1 MSKRQVKSH
10 ASSSR
15 AAASAFGGGFGSFSS
30 FGSSA
35 SQLSYVSE
43 PPDLSSISDAN
54 TVVLFKNL
62 SKKDSTTKAKAL
74 EDLQTHITSPSGVED
89 AVLEAWVQLYPR
101 TSIDS
106 ARRVRQLAHTVQ
118 GQIASA
124 CGKRIAKFMP
134 KIVGAWLAGLYDND
148 KSVALAAQASFKA
161 VFSTPEKMHNVRKA
175 FQQNILEYCRT
186 VIDKESVNSL
196 SDERNTSKDDA
207 EAKYNRVIAS
217 SLAVIASLLSELSPD
232 ELAKERESYEEAIQD
247 GRLWDFSSYNDPA
260 VRRAVHRLLRTCIS
274 KQQDVLSANLS
285 TISQSYLGKALN
297 SDQTGSSWGLT
308 ETLVVLTARFPTTW
322 TEEYTSKKS
331 PVTRRLRQFLKR
343 GSQGGPKEYWENVAK
358 ILDSLPQEVLP
369 SNSSEAV
376 ELLGALHAGI
386 VNKDEPRA
394 NLAAAYSCYFKIVA
408 LTSARLSTEEQE
420 KLLAEMVLPLV
431 LHYIKPN
438 QDTAVWAVP
447 APQAP
452 GLVGRA
458 LAIPNMPTVILE
470 PWKQTTKDL
479 IEDMKTSLPAQSKD
493 FEKSQ
498 NEVMGAGQRWA
509 LVTGKIVDYDLPPS
523 VRSAIKESTRQLLKE
538 ALDLLSSRN
547 GKPYCAAGIVAAMLQ
562 TFKLFLADDVEF
574 EEALL
579 AFVKNGIPSLFLSP
593 SSSHLATIL
602 YSFSERPE
610 FGQAWNATLE
620 ACINASQPDVK
631 LEAITSLLSS
641 QAAEQSKL
649 AVANPDLQAFILENF
664 RSAGEGST
672 NWDFVNRI
680 LQHSTSALSDETV
693 DTVLA
698 DLTQSLSVSNKATY
712 ALQGLSNI
720 VQYNPDLVKRYVP
733 TAQGSELLQKL
744 VSITENPN
752 DEVAEQATILEKR
765 LKETLSDEQSRG
777 ALKNSIADVIARG
790 LVDASANS
798 VSPTTLV
805 DLGKDLIQGSDLKN
819 LDLVEGLLPSFSA
832 WKTALEPF
840 LSIPPHPTF
849 AITNQLG
856 GVVYLVGKQHVSPPK
871 VARDAAGFS
880 PALRMAAYTV
890 KLFNETSVFDVL
902 PAERRAQIYEQLL
915 LTILLANDNLSRAT
929 SNNIW
934 SRYNPQT
941 ENDALEIISDAQRL
955 MTSWLEKSSRDEASA
970 YYFVH
975 STLEFFRKSSEE
987 VSPRGFY
994 NAVAYSDVTAEI
1006 ISLQGWQGKKA
1017 PQMELSLN
1025 AVKKTDETLLV
1036 AAFLVGNSAPLAASG
1051 SASRLCNELVAQLT
1065 GHDIA
1070 ENSQEGLRLLA
1081 ILNLIIHN
1089 QEGVVEMIAKQRLIF
1104 FVKHVIEWL
1113 DPESTLGLPLRA
1125 EAYRALVVLLPQMS
1139 DIYGDHWE
1147 QVLQSLTSFWGSAES
1162 FKETQLG
1169 FEEALPAIHAS
1180 LKLYATLRSL
1190 KSDEDPNDDLVDAWK
1205 AQEHAAANG
1214 LVNLLKQSEGLD
1226 DYHHQPFKI
1235 VNELLSRQINQLP
1248 LTQVDNPTEA
1258 SFHPKLYPLLLTESG
1273 SVQQA
1278 AFDLLH
1284 KAIPAAQEQISI
1296 DAALDKKAARLPD
1309 ELLSLIL
1316 EAPPKEAI
1324 ASWDFQRAMPLSL
1337 RGYLFSWLLIFDHF
1351 TNSSYKVK
1359 TDYIEHLQSEGH
1371 VPALLDFL
1379 VEFLGHSKGKPAD
1392 ISKVDVTTYD
1402 AATAA
1407 ADTPLADARHL
1418 ASHLYFLVFNHLP
1431 SLAKSWWIDCKSR
1444 QTVLAVES
1452 WTERFISPHIIGGAL
1467 AAVSAW
1473 ATTDN
1478 ASDGDA
1484 ALTVKVNGRAKEVVA
1499 GYEVDE
1505 QFMTM
1510 AMRLPATYPLASVTV
1525 EGINRVAVSEHK
1537 WQSWLRAAQG
1547 VVVFSNGNLVDGLVA
1562 WRRNVVGALRGQSEC
1577 AICYSIISADK
1588 QLPSKRCLTCKN
1600 LFHSSCLFKW
1610 FKSSNG
1616 SSCPLCRNPFN
1627 YG

>member
-1 MSKRQVKSH
+1 MSKRQAKSH

-15 AAASAFGGGFGSFSS
+15 AAASGFGGGFGSFSS

-43 PPDLSSISDAN
+43 PPDLSYISDAN

-74 EDLQTHITSPSGVED
+74 EDLQSHITSPSGVED

-101 TSIDS
+101 TSIDG
-106 ARRVRQLAHTVQ
+106 ARRVRQLAHTIQ

-124 CGKRIAKFMP
+124 CGKRIARYMP

-161 VFSTPEKMHNVRKA
+161 VFSTPEKMHNLRKA
-175 FQQNILEYCRT
+175 FQQTILEYCRT

-207 EAKYNRVIAS
+207 EAKYSRVIAS
-217 SLAVIASLLSELSPD
+217 SLAVITSLLSELSPE
-232 ELAKERESYEEAIQD
+232 ELAKERDSYEEVIQD
-247 GRLWDFSSYNDPA
+247 IRLWDFSSYNDPA
-260 VRRAVHRLLRTCIS
+260 VRRAVHRLLRMCMT
-274 KQQDVLSANLS
+274 KQHEILSANIS

-297 SDQTGSSWGLT
+297 SDQTGSSWDFT
-308 ETLVVLTARFPTTW
+308 ETLVLLTTTFPTTW
-322 TEEYTSKKS
+322 TEDYISKKT

-343 GSQGGPKEYWENVAK
+343 GSQGGPKEYWENVGK
-358 ILDSLPQEVLP
+358 IIENLPQEVLP
-369 SNSSEAV
+369 SNPSDAV
-376 ELLGALHAGI
+376 ELLSALHGGI

-394 NLAAAYSCYFKIVA
+394 NLAAAYSCYFKVVA
-408 LTSARLSTEEQE
+408 LISSRLSTEEQE
-420 KLLAEMVLPLV
+420 KLLAEIVLPLV
-431 LHYIKPN
+431 LHYIKPV
-438 QDTAVWAVP
+438 QETAVWAVP

-452 GLVGRA
+452 TLIGKA
-458 LAIPNMPTVILE
+458 LAIPTMPTVILE
-470 PWKQTTKDL
+470 PWQQATESL

-498 NEVMGAGQRWA
+498 NDVMNVGHRWA
-509 LVTGKIVDYDLPPS
+509 LVTGKIVEQELPQS
-523 VRSAIKESTRQLLKE
+523 TRDTLKESVFQILKV
-538 ALDLLSSRN
+538 ALDQLSTRN
-547 GKPYCAAGIVAAMLQ
+547 GKPYSAAGVVAAMLRS
-562 TFKLFLADDVEF
+562 FKPFLLEHPGS

-579 AFVKNGIPSLFLSP
+579 EFVKNELPSLFLSP
-593 SSSHLATIL
+593 SSSQLAAIL
-602 YSFSERPE
+602 YSFSDRPE
-610 FGQAWNATLE
+610 FEHAWNATLE
-620 ACINASQPDVK
+620 ACINAPQPDVK
-631 LEAITSLLSS
+631 LEAIASLLSS

-649 AVANPDLQAFILENF
+649 AVANPELQIFILQRF
-664 RSAGEGST
+664 RSAGEGTT
-672 NWDFVNRI
+672 NWDFVNQI
-680 LQHSTSALSDETV
+680 LQHSASALSNDTV
-693 DTVLA
+693 DTVLS
-698 DLTQSLSVSNKATY
+698 DLTESLSISNKAAY

-720 VQYNPDLVKRYVP
+720 VTYNPDLVKRYVP
-733 TAQGSELLQKL
+733 TTQGSELLQKL

-752 DEVAEQATILEKR
+752 DEVAEQATSLEKR
-765 LKETLSDEQSRG
+765 IKETLSDEQSRG
-777 ALKNSIADVIARG
+777 ALKSSIADVISKG
-790 LVDASANS
+790 LVEASANS

-805 DLGKDLIQGSDLKN
+805 DLSKDLIQGSDLSN
-819 LDLVEGLLPSFSA
+819 SELVESLLPSFAA
-832 WKTALEPF
+832 WKAALEPF

-856 GVVYLVGKQHVSPPK
+856 GVVFLVGQKSVAPPR

-890 KLFNETSVFDVL
+890 KLFNETRVFEVL
-902 PAERRAQIYEQLL
+902 PVERRAQIYEQLL

-929 SNNIW
+929 SNNVW

-941 ENDALEIISDAQRL
+941 ENDALETISDAQRL

-994 NAVAYSDVTAEI
+994 NALAYSDVTAEI
-1006 ISLQGWQGKKA
+1006 ISLQGWQGKKS
-1017 PQMELSLN
+1017 PQMELTLN
-1025 AVKKTDETLLV
+1025 AVRKTEETLLV

-1065 GHDIA
+1065 SHDIA
-1070 ENSQEGLRLLA
+1070 ENPQEALRQLV

-1089 QEGVVEMIAKQRLIF
+1089 QEGVVETIAKQRLIF

-1113 DPESTLGLPLRA
+1113 DPESAPALPLRA
-1125 EAYRALVVLLPQMS
+1125 EASRALIVLLPQMK
-1139 DIYGDHWE
+1139 DIYGEHWE
-1147 QVLQSLTSFWGSAES
+1147 HTLQSLTSFWESAES

-1169 FEEALPAIHAS
+1169 YEEALPAIHAS

-1205 AQEHAAANG
+1205 AYEHAAANG

-1248 LTQVDNPTEA
+1248 LTQVDNPAE
-1258 SFHPKLYPLLLTESG
+1258 LYPLLLTESG

-1296 DAALDKKAARLPD
+1296 DAALEKTSARLPD
-1309 ELLSLIL
+1309 ELLSLVL

-1324 ASWDFQRAMPLSL
+1324 VSWDFQRAMPLGL

-1359 TDYIEHLQSEGH
+1359 SDYIEHLQSEGH

-1379 VEFLGHSKGKPAD
+1379 AEFLGHSKGKPAD
-1392 ISKVDVTTYD
+1392 ASKFDVTTYD
-1402 AATAA
+1402 AQAT
-1407 ADTPLADARHL
+1407 DTALADARYLSTHL
-1418 ASHLYFLVFNHLP
+1418 WFLVFNHLP
-1431 SLAKSWWIDCKSR
+1431 SLAKGWWIDCKSR

-1452 WTERFISPHIIGGAL
+1452 WTQRFISPHIISAAL
-1467 AAVSAW
+1467 ASVSTW
-1473 ATTDN
+1473 AATDN
-1478 ASDGDA
+1478 AGDGDA
-1484 ALTVKVNGRAKEVVA
+1484 ALTVKVNGRAREVVA

-1510 AMRLPATYPLASVTV
+1510 AMRLPPTYPLASVQV
-1525 EGINRVAVSEHK
+1525 EGVNRVAVSEQK

-1547 VVVFSNGNLVDGLVA
+1547 VVTFSNGNLVDGLVA
-1562 WRRNVVGALRGQSEC
+1562 WRRNVVGALKGQTEC

-1600 LFHSSCLFKW
+1600 LFHSNCLFKW

>member
-1 MSKRQVKSH
+1 MSKRQAKSH

-15 AAASAFGGGFGSFSS
+15 AAASGFGGGFGSFSS

-54 TVVLFKNL
+54 TVVVFKNL

-74 EDLQTHITSPSGVED
+74 EDLQSHIISSSGVEN
-89 AVLEAWVQLYPR
+89 AVLEAWVQIYPR
-101 TSIDS
+101 TSIDG
-106 ARRVRQLAHTVQ
+106 ARRVRQLAHTIQ

-124 CGKRIAKFMP
+124 CGKRIARYMP

-161 VFSTPEKMHNVRKA
+161 VFSTPEKMHNLRKA
-175 FQQNILEYCRT
+175 FQQTILEYCRT

-207 EAKYNRVIAS
+207 EAKYSRVVAS
-217 SLAVIASLLSELSPD
+217 SLAVITSLLSELSPE
-232 ELAKERESYEEAIQD
+232 ELAKEHDSYEEVVQD

-260 VRRAVHRLLRTCIS
+260 VRRAVHRLLRICIS
-274 KQQDVLSANLS
+274 KQHDILSASLS
-285 TISQSYLGKALN
+285 TISQSYLAKAMN
-297 SDQTGSSWGLT
+297 SDQTGSSWDFT
-308 ETLVVLTARFPTTW
+308 ETLVILTTTFPATW
-322 TEEYTSKKS
+322 TEEYTSKKT

-343 GSQGGPKEYWENVAK
+343 GSQGGPKEYWENVGK
-358 ILDSLPQEVLP
+358 IIENLPQEVLP
-369 SNSSEAV
+369 SNPSDAI
-376 ELLGALHAGI
+376 ELLSALHGGI
-386 VNKDEPRA
+386 VSKDEPRA
-394 NLAAAYSCYFKIVA
+394 NLAAAYTCYFKVVA
-408 LTSARLSTEEQE
+408 LISARLSTEEQE

-431 LHYIKPN
+431 LHYIKPA
-438 QDTAVWAVP
+438 QETAVWAVP

-452 GLVGRA
+452 SLIGKA
-458 LAIPNMPTVILE
+458 LTIPTMPTVILGTWQQATE
-470 PWKQTTKDL
+470 SL
-479 IEDMKTSLPAQSKD
+479 VEGMKTSLPAQSKD

-498 NEVMGAGQRWA
+498 NEVLNVGNRWA
-509 LVTGKIVDYDLPPS
+509 LVTGKIVEQELHQS
-523 VRSAIKESTRQLLKE
+523 VRDTMRLSTYQILKE
-538 ALDLLSSRN
+538 ALDQLNSRN
-547 GKPYCAAGIVAAMLQ
+547 GKPYSAAGVVAAMLQ
-562 TFKLFLADDVEF
+562 SFKPFLLEHPGS

-579 AFVKNGIPSLFLSP
+579 AFIKNDLPSLFLSP
-593 SSSHLATIL
+593 SSTQLATIL
-602 YSFSERPE
+602 YSFSDRPE
-610 FGQAWNATLE
+610 FEHAWNATLE
-620 ACINASQPDVK
+620 ACINAPQPDVK
-631 LEAITSLLSS
+631 LEAIASLLSS
-641 QAAEQSKL
+641 RAAEQSKL
-649 AVANPDLQAFILENF
+649 AVSNSELQAFILQRF
-664 RSAGEGST
+664 RSAGEGTT
-672 NWDFVNRI
+672 NWDFVNQI
-680 LQHSTSALSDETV
+680 LQHSASALSNDTV
-693 DTVLA
+693 DTVLS
-698 DLTQSLSVSNKATY
+698 DLTQSLSISNKAAN

-720 VQYNPDLVKRYVP
+720 VKYNPDLVKRYVP
-733 TAQGSELLQKL
+733 TTEGSELLQKL

-752 DEVAEQATILEKR
+752 DEVAEQATSLEKR
-765 LKETLSDEQSRG
+765 IKEILSDEQSRG
-777 ALKNSIADVIARG
+777 ALKNSIADVISKG
-790 LVDASANS
+790 LVEASANS

-805 DLGKDLIQGSDLKN
+805 DLGKDLIQGSDLSN
-819 LDLVEGLLPSFSA
+819 PELVEGLLPSFAA
-832 WKTALEPF
+832 WKAALEPF

-856 GVVYLVGKQHVSPPK
+856 GVVYLVGQKNVAPPK

-890 KLFNETSVFDVL
+890 KLFNETDVFEVL

-955 MTSWLEKSSRDEASA
+955 MTIWLEKSSRDEASA

-975 STLEFFRKSSEE
+975 STLEFFRKSSEQ

-994 NAVAYSDVTAEI
+994 NALAYSDVTAEI
-1006 ISLQGWQGKKA
+1006 ISLQGWQSKKS
-1017 PQMELSLN
+1017 PQMELTLN

-1065 GHDIA
+1065 SHDLG
-1070 ENSQEGLRLLA
+1070 ENQQEALRQLV

-1089 QEGVVEMIAKQRLIF
+1089 QEGAVETIAKQRLIF

-1113 DPESTLGLPLRA
+1113 EPESTPSLPLRA
-1125 EAYRALVVLLPQMS
+1125 EAYRALTVLLPQMK
-1139 DIYGDHWE
+1139 DIYGEHWE
-1147 QVLQSLTSFWGSAES
+1147 QILLSLTSFWDSAES
-1162 FKETQLG
+1162 FKATELG
-1169 FEEALPAIHAS
+1169 YEEALPAVHAS

-1190 KSDEDPNDDLVDAWK
+1190 KSDEEPNDDLVDAWK
-1205 AQEHAAANG
+1205 EQEHAAANG

-1248 LTQVDNPTEA
+1248 LTQVDNPAE
-1258 SFHPKLYPLLLTESG
+1258 LYPLLLTES
-1273 SVQQA
+1273 SSIQQA

-1284 KAIPAAQEQISI
+1284 KAIPAAQEQVSI
-1296 DAALDKKAARLPD
+1296 DAALEKTTARLPD
-1309 ELLSLIL
+1309 ELLSLVL

-1324 ASWDFQRAMPLSL
+1324 ASWDFQRAMPLGL

-1371 VPALLDFL
+1371 VQALLDFL
-1379 VEFLGHSKGKPAD
+1379 AEFLGHSKGKPAD
-1392 ISKVDVTTYD
+1392 ASKFDVTTYD
-1402 AATAA
+1402 AQAT
-1407 ADTPLADARHL
+1407 DTALADARYLSTHL
-1418 ASHLYFLVFNHLP
+1418 WFLVFNHLP

-1452 WTERFISPHIIGGAL
+1452 WTQRFISPHIISAAL
-1467 AAVSAW
+1467 ASVSAW
-1473 ATTDN
+1473 ANTDN
-1478 ASDGDA
+1478 AADGDA
-1484 ALTVKVNGRAKEVVA
+1484 ALTVKVNPRAREVVA

-1510 AMRLPATYPLASVTV
+1510 AMRLPPTYPLASVQV
-1525 EGINRVAVSEHK
+1525 EGVNRVAVSEQK

-1547 VVVFSNGNLVDGLVA
+1547 VVTFSNGNLVDGLVA
-1562 WRRNVVGALRGQSEC
+1562 WRRNVVGALKGQTEC